1 MHGFLLR
8 NRDEL
13 IARCEAKVAER
24 PRRAATAEQL
34 ANGVPLFLTQLTR
47 TLRAEEDGER
57 LQGVSI
63 SGPAGGDVENLSEI
77 GLTATA
83 HGRQLLELGYSVD
96 QVVHDYGDLC
106 QAITDL
112 AVERDAPFSV
122 DQFRTLNRCIDN
134 AMADA
139 VTEFVMQRDANVA
152 LQHSA
157 EVTQALGVLAHELR
171 NSLQTATMAFTALE
185 SGKLSIAGSTGALLK
200 RSLVTLSAL
209 VTRSMVEVRAAAGE
223 PQKHQVFSLS
233 SFVAEAR
240 DAASLDA
247 SSREC
252 DFTVMP
258 IDTSIAI
265 RGDRDRLLSALT
277 NLLQN
282 AFKFTHRHTEVVLN
296 TYASG
301 NRAIIE
307 VTDHCGGLSPGT
319 IETMFTPFTQR
330 STDRSGL
337 GLGLSIA
344 KRNVEADDG
353 TLTVQNRPGS
363 GCAFT
368 ISLPRHE
375 LDGARA

>member
-1 MHGFLLR
+1 M
-8 NRDEL
+8 
-13 IARCEAKVAER
+13 
-24 PRRAATAEQL
+24 
-34 ANGVPLFLTQLTR
+34 
-47 TLRAEEDGER
+47 
-57 LQGVSI
+57 
-63 SGPAGGDVENLSEI
+63 
-77 GLTATA
+77 
-83 HGRQLLELGYSVD
+83 
-96 QVVHDYGDLC
+96 
-106 QAITDL
+106 
-112 AVERDAPFSV
+112 
-122 DQFRTLNRCIDN
+122 
-134 AMADA
+134 
-139 VTEFVMQRDANVA
+139 
-152 LQHSA
+152 
-157 EVTQALGVLAHELR
+157 
-171 NSLQTATMAFTALE
+171 
-185 SGKLSIAGSTGALLK
+185 
-200 RSLVTLSAL
+200 TLSAL